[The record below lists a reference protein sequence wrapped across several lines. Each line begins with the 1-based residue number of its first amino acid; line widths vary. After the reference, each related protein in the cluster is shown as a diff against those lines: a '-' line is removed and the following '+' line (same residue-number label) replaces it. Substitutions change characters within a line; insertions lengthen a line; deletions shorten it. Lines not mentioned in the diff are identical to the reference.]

1 MVCELCLVAQSC
13 PALYNPMDCSLPGPS
28 VLGASPGKNTGL
40 GCHAL
45 LQGIFPTQG
54 SNPHPFT
61 SPALAGGFFFFFF
74 LPLAPPWNPQKD
86 PRAGVGEGA
95 LGRGVPQGRLCQVK
109 EQQEQDLVRSE

>member
-1 MVCELCLVAQSC
+1 MSSSRESSQPRDLTLIR
-13 PALYNPMDCSLPGPS
+13 L
-28 VLGASPGKNTGL
+28 
-40 GCHAL
+40 HL
-45 LQGIFPTQG
+45 LHWQ
-54 SNPHPFT
+54 
-61 SPALAGGFFFFFF
+61 AAFFFF